1 MTNGRSWFATYGRDS
16 NIKTANIPDTAICLL
31 PVVLIRTL
39 SVYLYHCSTVTTLQ
53 NFAAVLQA
61 LFDQVVLH
69 RDSIVMV
76 ELWIGKRVRELLNE
90 QDNEADKEE
99 NKPSSEEQDQLD
111 DYEKDL
117 EEEADSDKPEKV
129 RRRGVRI
136 VYEEQKLV
144 GWSAFRLVKLTE
156 MESEEG

>member
-1 MTNGRSWFATYGRDS
+1 MPTTCCFNSYFVCVFVSLQYCHYSA
-16 NIKTANIPDTAICLL
+16 KLCCL
-31 PVVLIRTL
+31 
-39 SVYLYHCSTVTTLQ
+39 
-53 NFAAVLQA
+53 LQA

-76 ELWIGKRVRELLNE
+76 ELWIGKRVRELLTE

-117 EEEADSDKPEKV
+117 EEEADSDSPEKV